1 MERKIND
8 IQFSQMP
15 HTEGMVSF
23 GDRIIMYD
31 NLDKP
36 MSEAFNRDIQLFV
49 SDLPKR
55 IDFVIILL
63 CVQGEI
69 NITCN
74 LRDYCAKANDLIV
87 LVPGTICEKLNISD
101 DARVVMISLPD
112 NSYAPGLGFEDSTYA
127 AKNFTTAKC
136 ISIDS
141 RIVSNGI
148 TIYTQLKSHMS
159 SLEHKVSEDLI
170 KAYILVFAG
179 LAAGSVKKAMKE
191 NTDGSV
197 NSKEEILK
205 NFLESIDKN
214 HREHRDVSF
223 YAGEAGLSPK
233 YFAKIIYSISGKHPL
248 DWIKGNVILDAKVLL
263 KSREHSIEEICNLL
277 NFSTRSQFNRY
288 FKDETGMSPV
298 EYIKSDN
305 K

>member
-1 MERKIND
+1 MERKVND
-8 IQFSQMP
+8 VRFSQMP
-15 HTEGMVSF
+15 HTKEMVSF
-23 GDRIIMYD
+23 GNRIIMYD

-36 MSEAFNRDIQLFV
+36 MSEAFKPEIRAFA

-55 IDFVIILL
+55 MDFIIILL
-63 CVQGEI
+63 CLQGEI

-74 LRDYCAKANDLIV
+74 LKDYCAKANDLIL

-136 ISIDS
+136 ISLDPK
-141 RIVSNGI
+141 IVSNGI

-159 SLEHKVSEDLI
+159 SLESRISEDLI

-179 LAAGSVKKAMKE
+179 LAAGSVKKALNE

-197 NSKEEILK
+197 NSREEILK
-205 NFLESIDKN
+205 NFLDSIEKK

-223 YAGEAGLSPK
+223 YAREAGLSPK
-233 YFAKIIYSISGKHPL
+233 YFAKIIYTTSGKHPL
-248 DWIKGNVILDAKVLL
+248 EWIKGNVILDAKVLL

-305 K
+305 R